1 MKTTRRQ
8 AILGTAAVAAAAMMP
23 DATAATLDPTQ
34 GKKIE
39 AAPNNALADAVSLSD
54 FEAVAEKRMT
64 HMAWEYVNSAAAD
77 QITLRWNREALDK
90 IRLNPRVLRDV
101 SQVDTKV
108 KILGHEWPFPVM
120 LAPTALHKLAHPDGE
135 RATARGAGA
144 AGVTMG
150 LSTMSSTTL
159 EDVAKAASHHLQPP
173 LWFQLYVQKDRGF
186 TEDLVARAVAS
197 GYKAL
202 VVTVDTP
209 VEGARNRQERAK
221 FQLPPGVEL
230 ANLRGLKVPFGAKLD
245 TEKKV
250 FANIL
255 PDRLTWKD
263 IEWLQS
269 LSKLPVLLKGILNAD
284 DADIAARSGV
294 AGVVVSNHGARNLD
308 TVPATIDALPRVTDK
323 VAGRIPVLMDGGVR
337 RGTDVLKALALG
349 ANAVLIGRPIFY
361 GLATGGAD
369 GVTKVLNIL
378 RREFEMAMAL
388 SGVDTIAKIDRKALW
403 D

>member
-1 MKTTRRQ
+1 MKTSRRQ
-8 AILGTAAVAAAAMMP
+8 AIFGGA
-23 DATAATLDPTQ
+23 
-34 GKKIE
+34 
-39 AAPNNALADAVSLSD
+39 ALAALSILPNTSANAISSPQKGAKIPRADQEFADALSLSD
-54 FEAVAEKRMT
+54 FEAVAHKRMP
-64 HMAWEYVNSAAAD
+64 HMAWEYVNSGAAD
-77 QITLRWNREALDK
+77 QITLRWNREAFENL
-90 IRLNPRVLRDV
+90 RLNPRVLRDV
-101 SQVDTKV
+101 STVDTKV
-108 KILGHEWPFPVM
+108 KLLGHEWPFPVM

-135 RATARGAGA
+135 LATAKGAGV

-159 EDVAKAASHHLQPP
+159 EDVAKAATQP

-186 TEDLVARAVAS
+186 TQDLVARAVSS
-197 GYKAL
+197 GFKAL

-209 VEGARNRQERAK
+209 VDGARNRQERAK
-221 FQLPPGVEL
+221 FHLPPGVEL
-230 ANLRGLKVPFGAKLD
+230 ANLRGLKRDKGGNLD
-245 TEKKV
+245 TESKV

-269 LSKLPVLLKGILNAD
+269 VSKIPVLLKGILNAD
-284 DADIAARSGV
+284 DGDIAARSGV
-294 AGVVVSNHGARNLD
+294 AGIVVSNHGARNLD

-361 GLATGGAD
+361 GLATAGAG

-388 SGVDTIAKIDRKALW
+388 TGIDSIEKIDSKVLW
-403 D
+403 R